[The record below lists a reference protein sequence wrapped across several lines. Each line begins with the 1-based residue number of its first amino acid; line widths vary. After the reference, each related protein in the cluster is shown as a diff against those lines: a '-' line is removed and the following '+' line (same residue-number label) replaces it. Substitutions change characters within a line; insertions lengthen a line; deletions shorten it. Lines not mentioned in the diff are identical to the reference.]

1 MEDASEDKSI
11 PICFRLYIAGGAPN
25 SAIAVNNLQ
34 AIIDNYLGDGNYNLD
49 IVDVLKD
56 PMKAIDEG
64 VLLTPTLVRLS
75 PLPSIKITG
84 NLCKMDKVIK
94 ILGLGGNHK

>member
-1 MEDASEDKSI
+1 MGDTSENE
-11 PICFRLYIAGGAPN
+11 PICFRLYIAGTAPN
-25 SAIAVNNLQ
+25 SAIAINNLQ
-34 AIIDNYLGDGNYNLD
+34 TIIDNYLKDDQYRLD

-56 PMKAIDEG
+56 PMRAIDEG

-84 NLCKMDKVIK
+84 NLCKMDKVVK
-94 ILGLGGNHK
+94 ILGFGGNNR